1 MFWSHGGNKM
11 GAFGRKRLKNLDSA
25 KRFRAMPDFV
35 FVAFGL
41 DFVASGLV
49 FVAPGFDFV
58 APHLDFGSD
67 ESADRRT

>member
-1 MFWSHGGNKM
+1 M
-11 GAFGRKRLKNLDSA
+11 GTFGRKWLKNLDSA

-41 DFVASGLV
+41 DFVAPGFV

-67 ESADRRT
+67 KSADRRT